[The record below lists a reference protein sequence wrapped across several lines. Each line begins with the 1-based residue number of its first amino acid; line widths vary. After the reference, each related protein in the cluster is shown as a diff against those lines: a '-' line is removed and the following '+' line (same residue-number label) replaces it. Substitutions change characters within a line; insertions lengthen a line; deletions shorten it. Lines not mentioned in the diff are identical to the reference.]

1 MFYHIFF
8 LQKKCFGKKEK
19 EKRETRGKEKEDKQ
33 EEREKENN
41 RFISIFQIKLIQ
53 VDQFAHFQQPR
64 HHLN

>member
-1 MFYHIFF
+1 M
-8 LQKKCFGKKEK
+8 LWKKGE
-19 EKRETRGKEKEDKQ
+19 REERDAGERKGRQTRR
-33 EEREKENN
+33 EREKENN